1 MAIEAD
7 FYEQHITRLE
17 CAPYDENS
25 LRCPLC
31 QRDLVV
37 IDTEE
42 RTWKQHLVVER
53 CPGASVRIST
63 NAKAR
68 VSILRA
74 K

>member
-17 CAPYDENS
+17 CAPYDAQA

-37 IDTEE
+37 LETEE
-42 RTWKQHLVVER
+42 RTWK
-53 CPGASVRIST
+53 
-63 NAKAR
+63 
-68 VSILRA
+68 
-74 K
+74 